1 MDGAT
6 MTLPKEALIYLLL
19 TACEWARAMEIAA
32 EWETYERGERL
43 QWGLAFTTY
52 DEEERYGV
60 QVAIMDLMR
69 QWATAERAKLGLG
82 PWPDR
87 RLEIEA
93 RYPVL
98 RDPDEEPRPKPRLR
112 GLKPHVGWAYG
123 RA

>member
-1 MDGAT
+1 

-32 EWETYERGERL
+32 EWETYERGECL

-69 QWATAERAKLGLG
+69 QWATSERAKLGLG

-87 RLEIEA
+87 RLAIQA
-93 RYPVL
+93 QYPVL
-98 RDPDEEPRPKPRLR
+98 RDTDETPRPKPRKR
-112 GLKPHVGWAYG
+112 GPKLHIGWC
-123 RA
+123 

>member
-1 MDGAT
+1 
-6 MTLPKEALIYLLL
+6 MTSADHVHAPREALIFLLL
-19 TACEWARAMEIAA
+19 VACEWSRAMEIAA
-32 EWETYERGERL
+32 EWGDYERGERL

-87 RLEIEA
+87 RLEIQA
-93 RYPVL
+93 QYPVV
-98 RDPDEEPRPKPRLR
+98 RDPDEAPRPKPRKR
-112 GLKPHVGWAYG
+112 GPKPHVGWC
-123 RA
+123 

>member
-1 MDGAT
+1 MGGAT
-6 MTLPKEALIYLLL
+6 MTLPKEALIYILLV
-19 TACEWARAMEIAA
+19 ASEWARAMEIAS

-43 QWGLAFTTY
+43 QWGLAFTVY

-69 QWATAERAKLGLG
+69 QWATAERAKQGLG

-87 RLEIEA
+87 RLEIQA

-98 RDPDEEPRPKPRLR
+98 RDPDAAPRPKPRKR
-112 GLKPHVGWAYG
+112 GPKPPVGWAYG
-123 RA
+123 RP

>member
-1 MDGAT
+1 MGGAT
-6 MTLPKEALIYLLL
+6 MTLPKEALIYILLV
-19 TACEWARAMEIAA
+19 ASEWARAMEIAS

-43 QWGLAFTTY
+43 QWGLAFTVY

-69 QWATAERAKLGLG
+69 QWATAERAKQGLG

-87 RLEIEA
+87 RLEIQA

-98 RDPDEEPRPKPRLR
+98 RDPDAAPRPKPRKR
-112 GLKPHVGWAYG
+112 GPK
-123 RA
+123 RKENRSC

>member
-1 MDGAT
+1 MNT
-6 MTLPKEALIYLLL
+6 TSPKEALIYLLL

-32 EWETYERGERL
+32 EWGDYERGERL

-87 RLEIEA
+87 RLEIQA
-93 RYPVL
+93 QYPVL
-98 RDPDEEPRPKPRLR
+98 RDPDEAPRPKPRKR
-112 GLKPHVGWAYG
+112 GLKSPSGWAYG
-123 RA
+123 RP